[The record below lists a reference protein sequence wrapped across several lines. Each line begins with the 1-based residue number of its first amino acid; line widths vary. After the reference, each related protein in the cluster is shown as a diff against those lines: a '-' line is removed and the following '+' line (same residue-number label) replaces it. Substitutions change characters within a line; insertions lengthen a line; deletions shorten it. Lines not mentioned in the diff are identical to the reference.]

1 MVPCLLV
8 IAIGGIRA
16 EILLNA
22 FIQIETHGFRVRDPE
37 TANAVP
43 LARNPIFARG
53 SAERFQKI
61 LAGNRHNALLFAPR
75 LGELK
80 ALRLVALAHTDCK
93 HLRLDIQQ
101 AQHIG
106 GITQIFQH
114 LLAEGDTALVEVHIR
129 VSVDVGVNRF
139 KIQRRK
145 IKILLFRKGQEYLHM
160 EHGDFDIQKE
170 FSFRLFCFPL

>member
-1 MVPCLLV
+1 MSTAYTNGPCSSFLYDQTVSCLLV

-43 LARNPIFARG
+43 LAWNPVLARG

-61 LAGNRHNALLFAPR
+61 LAGNRHNTLLFAPR

-80 ALRLVALAHTDCK
+80 ALRFVALAHTDCE
-93 HLRLDIQQ
+93 HLCLAIQQ
-101 AQHIG
+101 AQHIS
-106 GITQIFQH
+106 GITHILQH
-114 LLAEGDTALVEVHIR
+114 LLAE
-129 VSVDVGVNRF
+129 
-139 KIQRRK
+139 
-145 IKILLFRKGQEYLHM
+145 
-160 EHGDFDIQKE
+160 
-170 FSFRLFCFPL
+170 C